1 MGDETMGIEQKS
13 RSARRRAL
21 MWVVLCIGTYLLE
34 LMVVFSL
41 DEHFW
46 CVIQLK
52 HHVGR
57 LALWILRFIHSAL
70 PHRGLRPYSRK
81 NMATVV

>member
-21 MWVVLCIGTYLLE
+21 MWVVLCIGTYVLE

-46 CVIQLK
+46 CVI
-52 HHVGR
+52 
-57 LALWILRFIHSAL
+57 S
-70 PHRGLRPYSRK
+70 
-81 NMATVV
+81 T